1 MFRPNKI
8 IHILLFSTI
17 YMAMYFYSLNAFSS
31 EYPMSKEDKE
41 RERIGT
47 IFGNWIKIPLGSSKK
62 EGNVEASKNT
72 GQLSHK
78 NDDKQYM
85 WQAALEA
92 LSFVP
97 LNSTDSLG
105 GVIVSD
111 WYIRPEDPTEKFKFV
126 IEFKSGD
133 ISPKNLDIKVHKYV
147 LQDDNWVAGEAPK
160 DMAKKMEV
168 KILIKAKQLKSAAK

>member
-8 IHILLFSTI
+8 INILLFSTI
-17 YMAMYFYSLNAFSS
+17 YIAMYFYSLNAFSS
-31 EYPMSKEDKE
+31 DYPMSKEDKE

-47 IFGNWIKIPLGSSKK
+47 LFGNGIKLPLRSKK
-62 EGNVEASKNT
+62 EGHVETNKNNH
-72 GQLSHK
+72 QLHSK

-126 IEFKSGD
+126 IEFKSGE
-133 ISPKNLDIKVHKYV
+133 ISPRNLDIKVHKYV

-168 KILIKAKQLKSAAK
+168 KILNKAKQLKSAAK